1 MSYQR
6 FGAPFETVLASFPA
20 WAPKVDGS
28 FTLVSTGDL
37 APLHALKGQQ
47 RETHEVWEYLRS
59 VELAMV
65 NLELPLTTVD
75 QPADKAITLRADPG
89 IAPSLREAG
98 VDVVTV
104 ANNHALDHGPEGLF
118 ETVDVLKSSGIAAVG
133 GGADLEQA
141 LQPALLSVNG
151 LLVAVF
157 GLASTLPPGYAA
169 TFQRPGIA
177 PIRVL
182 SKFLIDSTTLDE
194 QPGMSPWVET
204 EAVEEDVRR
213 ACGEIAAVRD
223 EADLVAVQIHWGV
236 PNGWCAAFQGP
247 LADYQRPLGHA
258 LIEAG
263 ADLVVGHHPHTVHGV
278 ERYRQGLIAYSLG
291 NFLFHSMSQ
300 DNELALADSSP
311 PYNLESLQ
319 TGEALETVLLEIR
332 VEGGRMERVRFRPAR
347 MNRDGEPEF
356 LGVAEAG
363 TVLSRITAQSSRLG
377 VSIELGDGEAA
388 LRL

>member
-1 MSYQR
+1 
-6 FGAPFETVLASFPA
+6 
-20 WAPKVDGS
+20 
-28 FTLVSTGDL
+28 
-37 APLHALKGQQ
+37 
-47 RETHEVWEYLRS
+47 
-59 VELAMV
+59 MV

-169 TFQRPGIA
+169 TSQRPGIA

-223 EADLVAVQIHWGV
+223 EADLVVVQIHWGV

-319 TGEALETVLLEIR
+319 TGEALETVLLEVR
-332 VEGGRMERVRFRPAR
+332 VEGGRMERARFRPVR
-347 MNRDGEPEF
+347 MNSDGEPQF
-356 LGVAEAG
+356 LDVVEAG

>member
-1 MSYQR
+1 M
-6 FGAPFETVLASFPA
+6 PFETVLASFPA
-20 WAPKVDGS
+20 WVPKVDGS

-37 APLHALKGQQ
+37 APLHPLKGQQ
-47 RETHEVWEYLRS
+47 RETQEVWEYLRS

-98 VDVVTV
+98 VDVATV
-104 ANNHALDHGPEGLF
+104 ANNHALDHGPEGLS
-118 ETVDVLKSSGIAAVG
+118 ETVDALKSSGIAAIG
-133 GGADLEQA
+133 GGADLERA

-169 TFQRPGIA
+169 GPQRPGIA
-177 PIRVL
+177 PIRIL

-204 EAVEEDVRR
+204 EAVQEDIRR
-213 ACGEIAAVRD
+213 ACGGIAAVRD
-223 EADLVAVQIHWGV
+223 DADLVVVQIHWGV

-332 VEGGRMERVRFRPAR
+332 VEGGRMERARFRPVR
-347 MNRDGEPEF
+347 MNSDGEPRF
-356 LGVAEAG
+356 LDVAEAQ
-363 TVLSRITAQSSRLG
+363 TVLRSITAQSSRLG
-377 VSIELGDGEAA
+377 VSMGLGDGEAV

>member
-1 MSYQR
+1 M
-6 FGAPFETVLASFPA
+6 
-20 WAPKVDGS
+20 DGS

-37 APLHALKGQQ
+37 APLHPLTD
-47 RETHEVWEYLRS
+47 RRSETHAVWEYLRS

-65 NLELPLTTVD
+65 NLELPLTTVE

-98 VDVVTV
+98 IDVATV
-104 ANNHALDHGPEGLF
+104 SNNHALDHGPAGLA
-118 ETVDVLKSSGIAAVG
+118 ETIDVLKSNGIAAVG

-141 LQPALLSVNG
+141 LQPVLLSVSG

-169 TFQRPGIA
+169 GLRRPGIA

-182 SKFLIDSTTLDE
+182 SRFRIDGTTLDE

-204 EAVEEDVRR
+204 EVVEEDIRR
-213 ACGEIAAVRD
+213 ACEKISAVRA
-223 EADLVAVQIHWGV
+223 EADLVVVQIHWGV

-247 LADYQRPLGHA
+247 LADYQRPLGHV

-263 ADLVVGHHPHTVHGV
+263 ADLIVGHHSHTVHGV

-291 NFLFHSMSQ
+291 NFLFHSMGQ
-300 DNELALADSSP
+300 GNDLALADSSP

-332 VEGGRMERVRFRPAR
+332 VESGQMERARFRPVR

-363 TVLSRITAQSSRLG
+363 TVLSRLTEQSSLLG
-377 VSIELGDGEAA
+377 VSMELGDGEAV
-388 LRL
+388 LHL

>member
-1 MSYQR
+1 MN
-6 FGAPFETVLASFPA
+6 
-20 WAPKVDGS
+20 GS
-28 FTLVSTGDL
+28 FTLVATGDL
-37 APLHALKGQQ
+37 APLRPLTD
-47 RETHEVWEYLRS
+47 RRSETHEVWEYLRS
-59 VELAMV
+59 VELAMI
-65 NLELPLTTVD
+65 NLELPLTTVN
-75 QPADKAITLRADPG
+75 QPADKAITLRADPS

-98 VDVVTV
+98 IDVATV
-104 ANNHALDHGPEGLF
+104 ANNHALDHGPEGLS
-118 ETVDVLKSSGIAAVG
+118 ETTGVLKSSGIAAVG

-141 LQPALLSVNG
+141 MKPVMLSVDG

-169 TFQRPGIA
+169 GRQRPGVA
-177 PIRVL
+177 PIQVL
-182 SKFLIDSTTLDE
+182 SKFRIDSTSLDE

-204 EAVEEDVRR
+204 EVVEEDLRR
-213 ACGEIAAVRD
+213 ACDEIAAVRA
-223 EADLVAVQIHWGV
+223 EADLVVVQIHWGV

-291 NFLFHSMSQ
+291 NFLFHSMGQ
-300 DNELALADSSP
+300 GNQLVLADSSP

-319 TGEALETVLLEIR
+319 TGDALETVLLEIR
-332 VEGGRMERVRFRPAR
+332 VEGGRMERARFRPVR
-347 MNRDGEPEF
+347 MNSDGEPEF
-356 LGVAEAG
+356 LGVAEAR

-377 VSIELGDGEAA
+377 VSMELGDSDAV
-388 LRL
+388 LHL